1 MDQQCEMPDKNA
13 SSAEVTQIL
22 KQYKI
27 IAVVGLSDKPDRP
40 SYGVSE
46 YMQSAGYRI
55 IPVNPAAKGEI
66 LGEKVYANLKEIP
79 EKVEIV
85 DVFRKP
91 EAVPEIVDDAIAI
104 GAKVVWLQ
112 DGVVHN
118 AAAEKARKAGLMV
131 VQSKCLLR
139 EHRRM
144 T

>member
-1 MDQQCEMPDKNA
+1 MPDKNA
-13 SSAEVTQIL
+13 SSTEVTQIL
-22 KQYKI
+22 KQFKI

-40 SYGVSE
+40 SYGVSA
-46 YMQSAGYRI
+46 YMQAAGYRI

-66 LGEKVYANLKEIP
+66 LGEKVYASLKEIP
-79 EKVEIV
+79 EQVEIV

-112 DGVVHN
+112 DGIVHN
-118 AAAEKARKAGLMV
+118 AAAEKARKAGLLV